1 MNTKTN
7 TILRYINV
15 GLCCLLAILF
25 ILPVMKLDVVQ
36 PDGEYLINFSIGQF
50 LGFAQLIDDFIKSY
64 SATQSLNGQMF
75 ALIAKETKE
84 LYMLIFFLILPLAGI
99 LLSLLPRTIKVSWL
113 TGVAALICL
122 VCFSVFY
129 HQVESNTSAFNAQIG
144 GFYTMNSYQRSSYS
158 YTLSMAP
165 YGYLYVLSCLTSIVV
180 SIVLFIKR
188 EKPAAMQ
195 VLVDPTTGK
204 VIGSV
209 PVAVPGAPVQTTAPM
224 PASTSAST
232 GATMQAPTAV
242 PNVPVAGAPVMTTT
256 TAAPVAPV
264 IPADPTVATAQPQTG
279 APMPTPSPNSHAN
292 PQPPIPG
299 APSNE

>member
-25 ILPVMKLDVVQ
+25 ILPVMKLDIVQ
-36 PDGEYLINFSIGQF
+36 PNGEYLIHFSIGQF
-50 LGFAQLIDDFIKSY
+50 FGFAQLIEDFMKSY
-64 SATQSLNGQMF
+64 SATQSLNGQSLILF
-75 ALIAKETKE
+75 ANAAKE

-113 TGVAALICL
+113 TGVVALICL

-129 HQVESNTSAFNAQIG
+129 HQIDSNISAFNAQMS
-144 GFYTMNSYQRSSYS
+144 GFYTMNSYQRSGYS
-158 YTLSMAP
+158 YVLSVAP
-165 YGYLYVLSCLTSIVV
+165 YGYLYVLLCLASVVV

-188 EKPAAMQ
+188 EKPVAVQ
-195 VLVDPTTGK
+195 VLVDPTTGR
-204 VIGSV
+204 VVGSV
-209 PVAVPGAPVQTTAPM
+209 PVAVPGAPMQATAPVTT
-224 PASTSAST
+224 PAT
-232 GATMQAPTAV
+232 
-242 PNVPVAGAPVMTTT
+242 PVV
-256 TAAPVAPV
+256 
-264 IPADPTVATAQPQTG
+264 PTVPTITTAQPQTAQTGAPMPVSTPTQPQIG
-279 APMPTPSPNSHAN
+279 APMPTPSPDLHVS

>member
-25 ILPVMKLDVVQ
+25 ILPVMKLDIVQ
-36 PDGEYLINFSIGQF
+36 PNGEYLIHFSIGQF
-50 LGFAQLIDDFIKSY
+50 FGFAQLIEDFMKSY
-64 SATQSLNGQMF
+64 SATQSLNGQSLILF
-75 ALIAKETKE
+75 ANAAKE

-113 TGVAALICL
+113 TGVVALICL

-129 HQVESNTSAFNAQIG
+129 HQIDSNISSYNAQMS
-144 GFYTMNSYQRSSYS
+144 GFYTMNSYQRSGYS
-158 YTLSMAP
+158 YTLSIAP
-165 YGYLYVLSCLTSIVV
+165 YGYLYVLLCVASIVV

-188 EKPAAMQ
+188 EKPVAVQ

-209 PVAVPGAPVQTTAPM
+209 PVAVSGAPAQTTAPATTPATPTVPTVPTITTTQPQTAQTGTPM
-224 PASTSAST
+224 PAS
-232 GATMQAPTAV
+232 AP
-242 PNVPVAGAPVMTTT
+242 
-256 TAAPVAPV
+256 
-264 IPADPTVATAQPQTG
+264 AQPQTG
-279 APMPTPSPNSHAN
+279 APTPTPSPDSHVS

>member
-25 ILPVMKLDVVQ
+25 VLPVMKLDIVQ
-36 PDGEYLINFSIGQF
+36 PNGEYLIHFSIGQF
-50 LGFAQLIDDFIKSY
+50 FGFAQLIEDFMNYY
-64 SATQSLNGQMF
+64 SATQSLNDQSLILF
-75 ALIAKETKE
+75 ANTAKE

-113 TGVAALICL
+113 TGVVALICL

-129 HQVESNTSAFNAQIG
+129 HQIDSNISSYNAQMS
-144 GFYTMNSYQRSSYS
+144 GFYTMNSYQRSGYS
-158 YTLSMAP
+158 YTLSIAP
-165 YGYLYVLSCLTSIVV
+165 YGYLYVLLCVASVVV

-188 EKPAAMQ
+188 EKPIAVQ

-204 VIGSV
+204 VVGSV
-209 PVAVPGAPVQTTAPM
+209 PVAVPGAPVQTTAPVTT
-224 PASTSAST
+224 PAT
-232 GATMQAPTAV
+232 
-242 PNVPVAGAPVMTTT
+242 PVV
-256 TAAPVAPV
+256 
-264 IPADPTVATAQPQTG
+264 PTVPTIATTQPQTAQTETPMPVSTPAQPQTG
-279 APMPTPSPNSHAN
+279 APMPTSSPAQPQTGVPTPTPSPDSLVS

>member
-25 ILPVMKLDVVQ
+25 ILPVMKLDIVQ
-36 PDGEYLINFSIGQF
+36 PNGEYLIHFSIGQF
-50 LGFAQLIDDFIKSY
+50 FGFAQLIEDFMKSY
-64 SATQSLNGQMF
+64 SATQSLNGQSLILF
-75 ALIAKETKE
+75 ANAAKE

-113 TGVAALICL
+113 TGVVALICL

-129 HQVESNTSAFNAQIG
+129 HQIDSNISAFNAQMS
-144 GFYTMNSYQRSSYS
+144 GFYTMNSYQRSGYS
-158 YTLSMAP
+158 YVLSVAP
-165 YGYLYVLSCLTSIVV
+165 YGYLYVLLCLASVVV

-188 EKPAAMQ
+188 EKPIAVQ

-204 VIGSV
+204 VVGSV
-209 PVAVPGAPVQTTAPM
+209 PVAVSGAPVQTATPVTTPATPVVPTVPTITTAQPQTAQTGTPM
-224 PASTSAST
+224 PVS
-232 GATMQAPTAV
+232 APT
-242 PNVPVAGAPVMTTT
+242 
-256 TAAPVAPV
+256 
-264 IPADPTVATAQPQTG
+264 QPQTG
-279 APMPTPSPNSHAN
+279 APTPTPSPDSHVS

>member
-25 ILPVMKLDVVQ
+25 ILPVMKLDIVQ
-36 PDGEYLINFSIGQF
+36 PNGEYLIHFSIGQF
-50 LGFAQLIDDFIKSY
+50 FGFAQLIEDFMKSY
-64 SATQSLNGQMF
+64 SATQSLNGQS
-75 ALIAKETKE
+75 LILFSNAAKE

-113 TGVAALICL
+113 TGVVALICL

-129 HQVESNTSAFNAQIG
+129 HQIDSNISAFNAQMS
-144 GFYTMNSYQRSSYS
+144 GFYTMNSYQRSGYS

-165 YGYLYVLSCLTSIVV
+165 YGYLYVLLCLASVVV

-188 EKPAAMQ
+188 EKPVAVQ

-204 VIGSV
+204 VVGSV
-209 PVAVPGAPVQTTAPM
+209 PVAVPGAPVQTTAPVTT
-224 PASTSAST
+224 PATPVV
-232 GATMQAPTAV
+232 PTV
-242 PNVPVAGAPVMTTT
+242 PTIT
-256 TAAPVAPV
+256 TAQPQAAQTGTPMPVSTP
-264 IPADPTVATAQPQTG
+264 AQPQTG
-279 APMPTPSPNSHAN
+279 APMPTPSPDSLVS

>member
-25 ILPVMKLDVVQ
+25 ILPVMKLDIVQ
-36 PDGEYLINFSIGQF
+36 PNGEYLIHFSIGQF
-50 LGFAQLIDDFIKSY
+50 FGFAQLIEDFMKSY
-64 SATQSLNGQMF
+64 SATQSINNQSLILF
-75 ALIAKETKE
+75 ANTAKE

-113 TGVAALICL
+113 TGVVALICL

-129 HQVESNTSAFNAQIG
+129 HQIDSNISAFNAQMN
-144 GFYTMNSYQRSSYS
+144 GFYTMNSYQRSGYS
-158 YTLSMAP
+158 YTLSIAP
-165 YGYLYVLSCLTSIVV
+165 YGYLYVLLCVASIVV

-188 EKPAAMQ
+188 EKPVAVQ

-209 PVAVPGAPVQTTAPM
+209 PAAVPGAPVQT
-224 PASTSAST
+224 
-232 GATMQAPTAV
+232 
-242 PNVPVAGAPVMTTT
+242 
-256 TAAPVAPV
+256 AAPVTTPAIPV
-264 IPADPTVATAQPQTG
+264 VPTVPTITTAQPQTAQTG
-279 APMPTPSPNSHAN
+279 TPIPVSTPTQPQTGVPMPTPSPDSLVS

>member
-25 ILPVMKLDVVQ
+25 ILPVMKLDIVQ
-36 PDGEYLINFSIGQF
+36 PNGEYLIHFSIGQF
-50 LGFAQLIDDFIKSY
+50 FGFAQLIEDFMKSY
-64 SATQSLNGQMF
+64 SATQSLNGQSLILF
-75 ALIAKETKE
+75 ANAAKE

-113 TGVAALICL
+113 TGVVALICL

-129 HQVESNTSAFNAQIG
+129 HQIDSNISAFNAQMS
-144 GFYTMNSYQRSSYS
+144 GFYTMNSYQRSGYS
-158 YTLSMAP
+158 YVLSVAP
-165 YGYLYVLSCLTSIVV
+165 YGYLYVLLCLASVVV

-188 EKPAAMQ
+188 EKPVAVQ

-204 VIGSV
+204 VVGSV
-209 PVAVPGAPVQTTAPM
+209 PVAVSGAPVQT
-224 PASTSAST
+224 
-232 GATMQAPTAV
+232 
-242 PNVPVAGAPVMTTT
+242 
-256 TAAPVAPV
+256 AAPVTTPATPV
-264 IPADPTVATAQPQTG
+264 VPTVPTITTTQPQTAQTGTPMPVSTPAQPQTG
-279 APMPTPSPNSHAN
+279 APMPTPSPDLHVS

>member
-25 ILPVMKLDVVQ
+25 ILPVMKLNIVQ
-36 PDGEYLINFSIGQF
+36 PNGEYLIHFSIGQF
-50 LGFAQLIDDFIKSY
+50 FGFAQLIEDFMESY
-64 SATQSLNGQMF
+64 SATQSINNQSLILF
-75 ALIAKETKE
+75 ANTVKE

-113 TGVAALICL
+113 TGVVALICL

-129 HQVESNTSAFNAQIG
+129 HQIDSNISSYNAQMS
-144 GFYTMNSYQRSSYS
+144 GFYTMNSYQRSGYS
-158 YTLSMAP
+158 YTLSIAP
-165 YGYLYVLSCLTSIVV
+165 YGYLYVLLCVASIVV

-188 EKPAAMQ
+188 EKPVAVQ

-209 PVAVPGAPVQTTAPM
+209 PVAVSGAPAQTTAPATT
-224 PASTSAST
+224 PAT
-232 GATMQAPTAV
+232 PTV
-242 PNVPVAGAPVMTTT
+242 PTVPTITTT
-256 TAAPVAPV
+256 QPQ
-264 IPADPTVATAQPQTG
+264 TAQTGTPMPVSTPTQSQTG
-279 APMPTPSPNSHAN
+279 APMPTSSPAQTQTGVPTPTPSPDSLVS

>member
-25 ILPVMKLDVVQ
+25 ILPVMKLDIVQ
-36 PDGEYLINFSIGQF
+36 PNGEYLIHFSIGQF
-50 LGFAQLIDDFIKSY
+50 FGFAQLIEDFMKSY
-64 SATQSLNGQMF
+64 SATQSLNGQSLILF
-75 ALIAKETKE
+75 ANAAKE

-113 TGVAALICL
+113 TGVVALICL

-129 HQVESNTSAFNAQIG
+129 YQIDSNISAFNAQMS
-144 GFYTMNSYQRSSYS
+144 GFYSMNSYQRSGYS
-158 YTLSMAP
+158 YMFSMAP
-165 YGYLYVLSCLTSIVV
+165 YGYLYVLLCLASVVV

-188 EKPAAMQ
+188 EKPVAVQ
-195 VLVDPTTGK
+195 VLVDPTTGR
-204 VIGSV
+204 VVGSV
-209 PVAVPGAPVQTTAPM
+209 PVAVPGAPMQATAPVTT
-224 PASTSAST
+224 PATPVVP
-232 GATMQAPTAV
+232 MAPTI
-242 PNVPVAGAPVMTTT
+242 T
-256 TAAPVAPV
+256 
-264 IPADPTVATAQPQTG
+264 TAQPQTVQTG
-279 APMPTPSPNSHAN
+279 APMPVSTPTQPQIGAPMPAPSPDLHVS

>member
-25 ILPVMKLDVVQ
+25 ILPVMKLDIVQ
-36 PDGEYLINFSIGQF
+36 PNGEYLIHFSIGQF
-50 LGFAQLIDDFIKSY
+50 FGFAQLIEDFMNYY
-64 SATQSLNGQMF
+64 SATQSLNDQSLILF
-75 ALIAKETKE
+75 ANTAKE

-113 TGVAALICL
+113 TGVVALICL

-129 HQVESNTSAFNAQIG
+129 HQIDSNISSYNAQMS
-144 GFYTMNSYQRSSYS
+144 GFYTMNSYQRSGYS
-158 YTLSMAP
+158 YTLSIAP
-165 YGYLYVLSCLTSIVV
+165 YGYLYVLLCVASVVV

-188 EKPAAMQ
+188 EKPIAVQ

-204 VIGSV
+204 VVGSV
-209 PVAVPGAPVQTTAPM
+209 PVAVPGAPVQTTAPVTT
-224 PASTSAST
+224 PAT
-232 GATMQAPTAV
+232 
-242 PNVPVAGAPVMTTT
+242 PVV
-256 TAAPVAPV
+256 
-264 IPADPTVATAQPQTG
+264 PTVPTIATTQPQTAQTETPMPVSTPAQPQTG
-279 APMPTPSPNSHAN
+279 APMPTSSPAQTQTGVPTPTPSPDSLVS

>member
-25 ILPVMKLDVVQ
+25 ILPVMKLDIVQ
-36 PDGEYLINFSIGQF
+36 PNGEYLIHFSIGQF
-50 LGFAQLIDDFIKSY
+50 FGFAQLIEDFMKSY
-64 SATQSLNGQMF
+64 NATQSLNDQSLILF
-75 ALIAKETKE
+75 ANAAKE
-84 LYMLIFFLILPLAGI
+84 LYMLILFLILPLVGI

-113 TGVAALICL
+113 TGVVALICL

-129 HQVESNTSAFNAQIG
+129 YQIDSNISAFNAQMS
-144 GFYTMNSYQRSSYS
+144 GFYSMNSYQRSGYS
-158 YTLSMAP
+158 YMFSMAP
-165 YGYLYVLSCLTSIVV
+165 YGYLYVLLCLASVVV

-188 EKPAAMQ
+188 EKPIAVQ

-204 VIGSV
+204 VVGSV
-209 PVAVPGAPVQTTAPM
+209 PVAVPGAPMQATAPVTT
-224 PASTSAST
+224 PATPVVP
-232 GATMQAPTAV
+232 MAPTI
-242 PNVPVAGAPVMTTT
+242 T
-256 TAAPVAPV
+256 
-264 IPADPTVATAQPQTG
+264 TAQPQTVPTG
-279 APMPTPSPNSHAN
+279 APMPVSTPTQPQIGAPMPAPSPDLHVS

>member
-50 LGFAQLIDDFIKSY
+50 FGFAQLIDDFIKSY

-84 LYMLIFFLILPLAGI
+84 LYMLIFFLILPLVGI

-144 GFYTMNSYQRSSYS
+144 GFYTMNSYQRSGYS
-158 YTLSMAP
+158 YALSVAP
-165 YGYLYVLSCLTSIVV
+165 YGYLYVLLCVASIVV

-188 EKPAAMQ
+188 EKPVAVQ

-204 VIGSV
+204 VVGSV
-209 PVAVPGAPVQTTAPM
+209 PVAVPGIPVQ
-224 PASTSAST
+224 
-232 GATMQAPTAV
+232 
-242 PNVPVAGAPVMTTT
+242 
-256 TAAPVAPV
+256 TAAPVTTPATPV
-264 IPADPTVATAQPQTG
+264 VPTVPTITTAQPQTG
-279 APMPTPSPNSHAN
+279 APMPVSAPTQPQTGAPTPTPSPDSHVS

>member
-25 ILPVMKLDVVQ
+25 ILPVMKLDIVQ
-36 PDGEYLINFSIGQF
+36 PNGEYLIHFSIGQF
-50 LGFAQLIDDFIKSY
+50 FGFAQLIEDFMKSY
-64 SATQSLNGQMF
+64 SATQSLNGQSLILF
-75 ALIAKETKE
+75 ANAAKE
-84 LYMLIFFLILPLAGI
+84 LYMLVFFLILPLVGI

-113 TGVAALICL
+113 TGVVALICL

-129 HQVESNTSAFNAQIG
+129 HQIDSNISAFNAQMN
-144 GFYTMNSYQRSSYS
+144 GFYTMNSYQRSGYS
-158 YTLSMAP
+158 YVLSVAP
-165 YGYLYVLSCLTSIVV
+165 YGYFYVLLCLASVVV

-188 EKPAAMQ
+188 EKPVAVQ

-204 VIGSV
+204 VVGSV
-209 PVAVPGAPVQTTAPM
+209 PAAVPGAPVQT
-224 PASTSAST
+224 
-232 GATMQAPTAV
+232 
-242 PNVPVAGAPVMTTT
+242 
-256 TAAPVAPV
+256 AAPVTTPAIPV
-264 IPADPTVATAQPQTG
+264 VPTVPTITTAQPQTAQTGTPMPVSTPTQPQTG
-279 APMPTPSPNSHAN
+279 APAPTPSPDSHVS

>member
-25 ILPVMKLDVVQ
+25 ILPVMKLDIVQ
-36 PDGEYLINFSIGQF
+36 PNGEYLIHFSIGQF
-50 LGFAQLIDDFIKSY
+50 FGFAQLIEDFMKSY
-64 SATQSLNGQMF
+64 SATQSLNGQSLILF
-75 ALIAKETKE
+75 ANAAKE
-84 LYMLIFFLILPLAGI
+84 LYMLIFFLILPLVGI

-113 TGVAALICL
+113 TGVVALICL

-129 HQVESNTSAFNAQIG
+129 HQIDSNISAFNAQMS
-144 GFYTMNSYQRSSYS
+144 GFYTMNSYQRSGYS

-165 YGYLYVLSCLTSIVV
+165 YGYLYVLLCLASVVV

-188 EKPAAMQ
+188 EKPVAVQ

-204 VIGSV
+204 VVGSV
-209 PVAVPGAPVQTTAPM
+209 PVAVPGAPVQT
-224 PASTSAST
+224 
-232 GATMQAPTAV
+232 
-242 PNVPVAGAPVMTTT
+242 
-256 TAAPVAPV
+256 AAPVTTPATPV
-264 IPADPTVATAQPQTG
+264 VPTVPTITTAQPQTAQTGTPMPVSTPAQPQTG
-279 APMPTPSPNSHAN
+279 APMPTPSPDSLVS

>member
-25 ILPVMKLDVVQ
+25 ILPVMKLDIVQ
-36 PDGEYLINFSIGQF
+36 PNGEYLIHFSIGQF
-50 LGFAQLIDDFIKSY
+50 FGFAQLIEDFMKSY
-64 SATQSLNGQMF
+64 SATQSLNGQSLILF
-75 ALIAKETKE
+75 ANAAKE
-84 LYMLIFFLILPLAGI
+84 LYMLIFFLILPLVGI

-113 TGVAALICL
+113 TGVVALICL

-129 HQVESNTSAFNAQIG
+129 HQIDSNISAFNAQMN
-144 GFYTMNSYQRSSYS
+144 GFYTMNSYQRSGYS
-158 YTLSMAP
+158 YVLSVAP
-165 YGYLYVLSCLTSIVV
+165 YGYLYVLLCLASVVV

-188 EKPAAMQ
+188 EKPVAVQ

-204 VIGSV
+204 VVGSV
-209 PVAVPGAPVQTTAPM
+209 PVAVPGAPVQTTAPVTT
-224 PASTSAST
+224 PATPVVPTVSTI
-232 GATMQAPTAV
+232 
-242 PNVPVAGAPVMTTT
+242 T
-256 TAAPVAPV
+256 TAQPQTAQTEAPMPVSAP
-264 IPADPTVATAQPQTG
+264 AQPQTG
-279 APMPTPSPNSHAN
+279 APTPTPSPDSHVS

>member
-25 ILPVMKLDVVQ
+25 VLPVMKLDIVQ
-36 PDGEYLINFSIGQF
+36 PNGEYLIHFSIGQF
-50 LGFAQLIDDFIKSY
+50 FGFAQLIEDFMNYY
-64 SATQSLNGQMF
+64 SATQSLNDQSLILF
-75 ALIAKETKE
+75 ANTAKE

-113 TGVAALICL
+113 TGVVALICL

-129 HQVESNTSAFNAQIG
+129 HQIDSNISAFNAQMS
-144 GFYTMNSYQRSSYS
+144 GFYTMNSYQRSGYS
-158 YTLSMAP
+158 YVLSVAP
-165 YGYLYVLSCLTSIVV
+165 YGYLYVLLCLASVVV

-188 EKPAAMQ
+188 EKPVAVQ

-204 VIGSV
+204 VVGSV
-209 PVAVPGAPVQTTAPM
+209 PVAVPGAPVQT
-224 PASTSAST
+224 
-232 GATMQAPTAV
+232 
-242 PNVPVAGAPVMTTT
+242 
-256 TAAPVAPV
+256 AAPVTTPATPV
-264 IPADPTVATAQPQTG
+264 VPTVPTITTAQPQTAQTGTPMPVSTPAQPQTG
-279 APMPTPSPNSHAN
+279 APMPTPSPDSLVS

>member
-25 ILPVMKLDVVQ
+25 ILPVMKLDIVQ
-36 PDGEYLINFSIGQF
+36 PNGEYLIHFSIGQF
-50 LGFAQLIDDFIKSY
+50 FGFAQLIEDFMKSY
-64 SATQSLNGQMF
+64 NATQSLNDQSLILF
-75 ALIAKETKE
+75 ANAAKE
-84 LYMLIFFLILPLAGI
+84 LYMLILFLILPLVGI

-113 TGVAALICL
+113 TGVVALICL

-129 HQVESNTSAFNAQIG
+129 HQIDSNISAFNAQMS
-144 GFYTMNSYQRSSYS
+144 GFYSMNSYQRSGYS

-165 YGYLYVLSCLTSIVV
+165 YGYLYVLLCLASVVV

-188 EKPAAMQ
+188 EKPVAMQ
-195 VLVDPTTGK
+195 VFVDPTTGR
-204 VIGSV
+204 VVGSV
-209 PVAVPGAPVQTTAPM
+209 PVAVPGAPMQTTAPVTT
-224 PASTSAST
+224 PATPVVPMT
-232 GATMQAPTAV
+232 PTI
-242 PNVPVAGAPVMTTT
+242 T
-256 TAAPVAPV
+256 
-264 IPADPTVATAQPQTG
+264 TAQPQTVQTGAPMPVSTPTQPQIG
-279 APMPTPSPNSHAN
+279 APMPTPSPDLHVS

>member
-25 ILPVMKLDVVQ
+25 ILPVMKLDIVQ
-36 PDGEYLINFSIGQF
+36 PNGEYLIHFSIGQF
-50 LGFAQLIDDFIKSY
+50 FGFAQLIEDFMKSY
-64 SATQSLNGQMF
+64 SATQSINNQSLILF
-75 ALIAKETKE
+75 ANTAKE

-113 TGVAALICL
+113 TGVVALICL

-129 HQVESNTSAFNAQIG
+129 HQIDSNISAFNAQMN
-144 GFYTMNSYQRSSYS
+144 GFYTMNSYQRSGYS
-158 YTLSMAP
+158 YVLSVAP
-165 YGYLYVLSCLTSIVV
+165 YGYLYVLLCLASVVV

-188 EKPAAMQ
+188 EKPVAVQ

-204 VIGSV
+204 VVGSV
-209 PVAVPGAPVQTTAPM
+209 PVAVPGAPVQT
-224 PASTSAST
+224 
-232 GATMQAPTAV
+232 
-242 PNVPVAGAPVMTTT
+242 
-256 TAAPVAPV
+256 AAPVATPATPV
-264 IPADPTVATAQPQTG
+264 VPTVPTITTAQPQTAQTGTPMPVSAPTQPQTG
-279 APMPTPSPNSHAN
+279 APTPTPSPDSHVS

>member
-25 ILPVMKLDVVQ
+25 ILPVMKLDIVQ
-36 PDGEYLINFSIGQF
+36 PNGEYLIHFSIGQF
-50 LGFAQLIDDFIKSY
+50 FGFAQLIEDFMNSY
-64 SATQSLNGQMF
+64 SATQSLNGQSLVLF
-75 ALIAKETKE
+75 ANAAKE
-84 LYMLIFFLILPLAGI
+84 LYMLIFFLILPLVGI

-113 TGVAALICL
+113 TGVVALICL

-129 HQVESNTSAFNAQIG
+129 HQIDSNISAFNAQMN
-144 GFYTMNSYQRSSYS
+144 GFYTMNSYQRSGYS
-158 YTLSMAP
+158 YTLSIAP
-165 YGYLYVLSCLTSIVV
+165 YGYLYVLLCVASIVV

-188 EKPAAMQ
+188 EKPVAVQ

-209 PVAVPGAPVQTTAPM
+209 PAAVPGAPVQTAAPVTTPAIPVVPTVPTITTAQPQTAQTGTPM
-224 PASTSAST
+224 PAS
-232 GATMQAPTAV
+232 AP
-242 PNVPVAGAPVMTTT
+242 
-256 TAAPVAPV
+256 
-264 IPADPTVATAQPQTG
+264 AQPQTG
-279 APMPTPSPNSHAN
+279 APTPTPSPDSHVS

>member
-25 ILPVMKLDVVQ
+25 ILPVMKLDIVQ
-36 PDGEYLINFSIGQF
+36 PNGEYLIHFSIGQF
-50 LGFAQLIDDFIKSY
+50 FGFAQLIEDFMKSY
-64 SATQSLNGQMF
+64 SAAQSLNGQSLILF
-75 ALIAKETKE
+75 ANAAKE

-113 TGVAALICL
+113 TGVVALICL

-129 HQVESNTSAFNAQIG
+129 HQIDSNISAFNAQMS
-144 GFYTMNSYQRSSYS
+144 GFYTMNSYQRSGYS
-158 YTLSMAP
+158 YVLSVAP
-165 YGYLYVLSCLTSIVV
+165 YGYLYVLLCLASVVV

-188 EKPAAMQ
+188 EKPVAVQ

-204 VIGSV
+204 VVGSV
-209 PVAVPGAPVQTTAPM
+209 PVAVPGAPVQT
-224 PASTSAST
+224 
-232 GATMQAPTAV
+232 
-242 PNVPVAGAPVMTTT
+242 
-256 TAAPVAPV
+256 AAPVTTPATPV
-264 IPADPTVATAQPQTG
+264 VPTVPTITTAQPQTAQTGTPMPVSTPAQPQTG
-279 APMPTPSPNSHAN
+279 APMPTPSPDSLVS